1 MKNKIK
7 IGVSSCLLG
16 EKVRWNGD
24 HKQDRYVRDALG
36 KYFEYIP
43 TCPEVEVG
51 MGTPRE
57 TVALYGTLEKP
68 RMIGKKT
75 QTDWTKKIN
84 KYTKDRVSELAKHDL
99 CGYIFKSKSPSCGT
113 GRVNIYSE
121 FGGTKARHGLGI
133 FASAFIK
140 TLPLVPVEDEGR
152 LHDSRI
158 KENFIIRVFCFYR
171 LGWLLR
177 ERCAIGKLLKFHN

>member
-24 HKQDRYVRDALG
+24 HKQDRYVRDTLG

-57 TVALYGTLEKP
+57 TVALYGTLENP
-68 RMIGKKT
+68 RMIGRNNIKNYRRSPESSPQKNKKSRKT
-75 QTDWTKKIN
+75 PEGIK
-84 KYTKDRVSELAKHDL
+84 RLFVMASLA
-99 CGYIFKSKSPSCGT
+99 
-113 GRVNIYSE
+113 
-121 FGGTKARHGLGI
+121 
-133 FASAFIK
+133 
-140 TLPLVPVEDEGR
+140 
-152 LHDSRI
+152 SRSS
-158 KENFIIRVFCFYR
+158 
-171 LGWLLR
+171 
-177 ERCAIGKLLKFHN
+177 